1 MIATARGPTAG
12 EFRAALHRCFYQAG
26 CRGADQVEV
35 IAGDLHADAGGYSG
49 DGHSMRNCCL
59 SMRSEMRASSDAV
72 VSEPDDGEG
81 ESFTIRYKL
90 PRWPLTIFL
99 FSN

>member
-1 MIATARGPTAG
+1 
-12 EFRAALHRCFYQAG
+12 
-26 CRGADQVEV
+26 
-35 IAGDLHADAGGYSG
+35 
-49 DGHSMRNCCL
+49 MRNCCL